1 MSTKYK
7 NSLTFN
13 YFIIILL
20 IIFSSVTSARIEAR
34 IKVDAKK
41 NWEVVYSNFRDEDI
55 YVATAYYTDSLLE
68 VGWDKLAITT
78 NSIFNDELQ
87 AEAAGRL
94 EGELTKD
101 RIYPHYLNIKDDFP
115 MTDKVSDFL
124 EKQESFVFDSMQNGG
139 KNDPM
144 LYNAYL
150 IKIQY
155 NAIMDQYN
163 SVVDSS
169 RKLSKN
175 DFHILNYVAEL
186 PDIFDKFR
194 VQQHGETDYTK
205 MTKEQLEEN
214 FLKRTHCSSIF
225 KSKNDLSEIYFG
237 HNTWN
242 TYYSTIRIIK
252 EYNLNYNNRWVKSK
266 NIIFTS
272 YPATMSSLDDF
283 YLSSHGLVTIE
294 TTNIFYNDTLFN
306 EITHEALF
314 TGERAMISNRISN
327 SSKEWTENFKKYN
340 SGTYNNQFMVLDK
353 NKVNL
358 VNKSIENDAFYIV
371 EQLPGFAKSNN
382 VTDFLKF
389 GYWSSYNVPF
399 DKEIYKRSLIQ
410 EVIDSNPSAAASIDY
425 DNCARTKI
433 FRREQSSAVNLEGFM
448 TLMRYNKYLTD
459 PYSDKNPSSS
469 ISARSDLRGSCSG
482 AYDSKVGVL
491 SDFSNGKVKFH
502 LIGGPT
508 WSEEDG
514 IEPFSWSKAV
524 SEKCRNHVHNLIPDT
539 FKYDWIEYENEFPF

>member
-205 MTKEQLEEN
+205 MTEEQLEEN

-399 DKEIYKRSLIQ
+399 DKEIYKKSLIQ

>member
-205 MTKEQLEEN
+205 MTEEQLEEN

-399 DKEIYKRSLIQ
+399 DKEIYKKSLIQ

-524 SEKCRNHVHNLIPDT
+524 SEKCRNHVHNLIPET

>member
-1 MSTKYK
+1 MSIKYK

-399 DKEIYKRSLIQ
+399 DKEIYKKSLIQ

-524 SEKCRNHVHNLIPDT
+524 SEKCRNHVHNLIPET